1 MSEPNSGEPLPPP
14 EGAVGILVTNEAAAH
29 DRVAENLVAAILTL
43 WTAFSA
49 YYAGAS
55 VVAFAQRVARL
66 VLLSQKASG
75 RIVEAHLRQQF
86 RRLGYELPTGTLV
99 ELPDVLRF
107 GADEVEV
114 YQRPIREIRYLVSTG
129 IPLQEAV
136 ESATDRLEEQISLD
150 LQLARTTAA
159 QQIISSADPK
169 IVTGYRRV
177 IHPEEGNVCGLCIAA
192 SDRVYPRAELLPI
205 HAHCKCTVLPVVL
218 GEDPGAKINYQDVLR
233 IYEAAGSTG
242 SAELKKVRVEFTP
255 HGEMGRILTRA
266 GLEIKGPREV
276 KRQLS
281 DRAREMRRQQLVR
294 QIAELKARDRI
305 SQWHSDRIEQLQELL
320 DAA

>member
-1 MSEPNSGEPLPPP
+1 MSEPNSGPPIEPPDS
-14 EGAVGILVTNEAAAH
+14 AVGILVVNEATAQ
-29 DRVAENLVAAILTL
+29 DRVADNLLAAILTL

-55 VVAFAQRVARL
+55 VVAFAQRMARL
-66 VLLSQKASG
+66 VILAQKRAG
-75 RIVEAHLRQQF
+75 GITEAHLRQQF

-99 ELPDVLRF
+99 DLPDALRF
-107 GADEVEV
+107 GADEAEV

-136 ESATDRLEEQISLD
+136 QSATDRIEEQISLD
-150 LQLARTTAA
+150 LQLARTAAA
-159 QQIISSADPK
+159 QQIIYNTAPK

-192 SDRVYPRAELLPI
+192 SDRIYPRAELLPI
-205 HAHCKCTVLPVVL
+205 HAHCKCTVLPIVL
-218 GEDPGAKINYQDVLR
+218 GEDPGAKINYQDVTR
-233 IYEAAGSTG
+233 IYAAAGSNG

-255 HGEMGRILTRA
+255 HGEMGRILTRS

-281 DRAREMRRQQLVR
+281 DRAAEMRRQQLQR
-294 QIAELKARDRI
+294 QIAELKARERI